1 MPANLVG
8 TAWLSVGAAPGGEL
22 RGASCKLVEGFPR
35 PLGHIYFERTPIM
48 DLGDVSKEI
57 SAPRA
62 VYVGKAIHLTQWL
75 VTDR

>member
-1 MPANLVG
+1 MGLIDLEL
-8 TAWLSVGAAPGGEL
+8 TLSMGLGE
-22 RGASCKLVEGFPR
+22 
-35 PLGHIYFERTPIM
+35 
-48 DLGDVSKEI
+48 VSKEI